1 MGYVLEFY
9 INALTKDL
17 ARSPNTREP
26 NLVSVE
32 KYPACGNITID
43 SGAIR
48 PCTLSSKT
56 CHNQD
61 PQDMEVL
68 SFSTFVK
75 SQSSYNA
82 LPKLSSTDMDVA
94 LGIIEDI
101 KVYY

>member
-1 MGYVLEFY
+1 MIEFY
-9 INALTKDL
+9 INALTNDL
-17 ARSPNTREP
+17 VRSSDTRES

-32 KYPACGNITID
+32 KYPACGNITMD

-68 SFSTFVK
+68 SFSKFVK

-82 LPKLSSTDMDVA
+82 LPNFSSTDTDVA

-101 KVYY
+101 KVNDW